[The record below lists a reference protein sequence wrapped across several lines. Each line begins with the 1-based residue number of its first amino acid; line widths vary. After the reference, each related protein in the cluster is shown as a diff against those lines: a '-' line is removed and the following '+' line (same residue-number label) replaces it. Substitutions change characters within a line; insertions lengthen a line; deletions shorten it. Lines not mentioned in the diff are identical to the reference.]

1 MRVLKDVEFAGEL
14 TTESGRE
21 RSFSKEKFQA
31 KMIRRQKIPFLL
43 YYLLI
48 FMTPQLG
55 FAEDSESTQRMV
67 ICRNTTAVRTLR
79 VEKNPGDHCQTYYTK
94 AGIDQNIGKSQS
106 MHSCVEYLNK
116 VRETLVKAK
125 WNCKDVKVSTLST
138 LTETVN

>member
-1 MRVLKDVEFAGEL
+1 
-14 TTESGRE
+14 
-21 RSFSKEKFQA
+21 
-31 KMIRRQKIPFLL
+31 MIRRQKIPFLL
-43 YYLLI
+43 FCLLSL
-48 FMTPQLG
+48 MTPLFG
-55 FAEDSESTQRMV
+55 FAEDTESTQRMV

-79 VEKNPGDHCQTYYTK
+79 VEKNAGDHCQTYYTK